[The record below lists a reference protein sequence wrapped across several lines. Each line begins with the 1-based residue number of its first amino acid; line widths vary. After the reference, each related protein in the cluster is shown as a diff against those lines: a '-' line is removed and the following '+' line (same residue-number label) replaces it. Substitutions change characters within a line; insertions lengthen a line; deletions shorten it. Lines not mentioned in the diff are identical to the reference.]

1 MIRKKLISPQ
11 VYTFETDK
19 TEKFYPAILGSGI
32 SGGGVPP
39 TFTSSGSNGGS
50 TDNNNNNNNNEFI
63 LLEDGFYMLQED
75 GSKIYL

>member
-1 MIRKKLISPQ
+1 MIKKKLLSPQ

-19 TEKFYPAILGSGI
+19 TEKFYPAMQGRGI

-39 TFTSSGSNGGS
+39 TITSSGSNGGS